1 MPAGTTRRVAVVG
14 SGVAGLTAAYLL
26 QRHAEVTLYEAD
38 DRLGGHANTHDV
50 ESAGRMLAVDSGF
63 IVHNRRTYPN
73 LRRLYE
79 ELGVATRPTEMSM
92 SVRCE
97 GCGLEYAGG
106 RGAAGLFAQARS
118 AADPR
123 YLALLAQVPM
133 FHRRARRL
141 IEGDDEAST
150 LGDFLRA
157 SHYSRYFVHHFAIPV
172 VAAVWSCAPDLAL
185 DYPARYLFTFLAN
198 HGALTVKG
206 SPTWRTVVGG
216 SRSYVER
223 AAKNLTAVR
232 TATPVRGI
240 RRTGTGVAVR
250 DDADAIDQ
258 FDAVVVATHAD
269 QALRLLEDATP
280 AQRRVLGAFGYS
292 RNETVLHTDG
302 SVLPRAKGARAS
314 WNYLLPTCEPM
325 PGAVRVSYDMNLL
338 QGLDAP
344 EPHVVTLNG
353 DARIRP
359 ERVLARTVY
368 EHPIYTP
375 AALRAQ
381 RDLPSLNDGV
391 TAFAGAYQGWGFHE
405 DGCRSGVEA
414 AASLGV
420 AW

>member
-1 MPAGTTRRVAVVG
+1 
-14 SGVAGLTAAYLL
+14 
-26 QRHAEVTLYEAD
+26 
-38 DRLGGHANTHDV
+38 
-50 ESAGRMLAVDSGF
+50 
-63 IVHNRRTYPN
+63 
-73 LRRLYE
+73 
-79 ELGVATRPTEMSM
+79 
-92 SVRCE
+92 
-97 GCGLEYAGG
+97 
-106 RGAAGLFAQARS
+106 
-118 AADPR
+118 
-123 YLALLAQVPM
+123 
-133 FHRRARRL
+133 
-141 IEGDDEAST
+141 
-150 LGDFLRA
+150 
-157 SHYSRYFVHHFAIPV
+157 
-172 VAAVWSCAPDLAL
+172 
-185 DYPARYLFTFLAN
+185 
-198 HGALTVKG
+198 
-206 SPTWRTVVGG
+206 
-216 SRSYVER
+216 VER

-250 DDADAIDQ
+250 DDADAVDQ

-269 QALRLLEDATP
+269 QALRLIEDATP
-280 AQRRVLGAFGYS
+280 AQRRVLGAFDYS

-314 WNYLLPTCEPM
+314 WNYLLPTCEPV

-381 RDLPSLNDGV
+381 RELPSLNDGV
-391 TAFAGAYQGWGFHE
+391 TAFAGAYHGWGFHE

-420 AW
+420 PW